1 MEEGKMDENEWSYH
15 GEGNKSLVVAHAQV
29 SVWRAAR
36 LRASPDDSRSSVP
49 CAFQS
54 GS

>member
-29 SVWRAAR
+29 SGGRAAR

-49 CAFQS
+49 STFQS